1 MKGDIHCFNVNKVTR
16 IFSRF
21 FFSGVKL
28 YFLKKISQ
36 FFSLGRKRRDISEP
50 YEERLALLRNIEKYF
65 PLVMPV
71 PPGSNS
77 HQCVLRALC
86 EVAKTPQNQDG
97 LLGDFINLLLTP
109 TYILDHL
116 SKTQDSD
123 YLEAQRKGHFLQ
135 DCSSYEHS
143 CPLSLFEVI

>member
-1 MKGDIHCFNVNKVTR
+1 
-16 IFSRF
+16 
-21 FFSGVKL
+21 
-28 YFLKKISQ
+28 
-36 FFSLGRKRRDISEP
+36 
-50 YEERLALLRNIEKYF
+50 
-65 PLVMPV
+65 MPV

-143 CPLSLFEVI
+143 CPLSLFEVIQLISHYLKSQIFVQKFNFDKTRNSFTSFSPKFCFDNFSREIKVVNS

>member
-1 MKGDIHCFNVNKVTR
+1 MI
-16 IFSRF
+16 
-21 FFSGVKL
+21 
-28 YFLKKISQ
+28 
-36 FFSLGRKRRDISEP
+36 FFSLGRKRRDISAP

-65 PLVMPV
+65 PLIMPV

-77 HQCVLRALC
+77 HQCILRALC
-86 EVAKTPQNQDG
+86 EVAKTPQNEDG

-109 TYILDHL
+109 TYTLDQL

-135 DCSSYEHS
+135 DCSSYEQS
-143 CPLSLFEVI
+143 CPLSLFEVIQLISHKKTYVKLCLKSRLWRDRDS

>member
-1 MKGDIHCFNVNKVTR
+1 M
-16 IFSRF
+16 
-21 FFSGVKL
+21 
-28 YFLKKISQ
+28 
-36 FFSLGRKRRDISEP
+36 
-50 YEERLALLRNIEKYF
+50 
-65 PLVMPV
+65 PL

-109 TYILDHL
+109 TYVLDEL
-116 SKTQDSD
+116 SKTKVDSD

-135 DCSSYEHS
+135 DCSTYEQA
-143 CPLSLFEVI
+143 CPLSLFEVRNLNILKKSFSINHSLQCTDDTQVAPEWPYLIGNP

>member
-1 MKGDIHCFNVNKVTR
+1 M
-16 IFSRF
+16 IF
-21 FFSGVKL
+21 
-28 YFLKKISQ
+28 
-36 FFSLGRKRRDISEP
+36 FFSLGRKRRDISAP

-77 HQCVLRALC
+77 HQCILRALC
-86 EVAKTPQNQDG
+86 EVAKTPQNEDG

-109 TYILDHL
+109 TYTLDQL

-135 DCSSYEHS
+135 DCSSYEQS
-143 CPLSLFEVI
+143 CPLSLFEVIQLISHKKLMFNSNSLKSISVF

>member
-1 MKGDIHCFNVNKVTR
+1 M
-16 IFSRF
+16 
-21 FFSGVKL
+21 
-28 YFLKKISQ
+28 
-36 FFSLGRKRRDISEP
+36 
-50 YEERLALLRNIEKYF
+50 
-65 PLVMPV
+65 PL

-109 TYILDHL
+109 TYVLDEL
-116 SKTQDSD
+116 SKTKVDSD

-135 DCSSYEHS
+135 DCSTYEQA
-143 CPLSLFEVI
+143 CPLSLFEVRDLNI